1 MWMRIVPD
9 FNDLQKNNPEFLRDY
24 LYLIC
29 LQSIQ
34 IIPLSSKIKEEI
46 KKGNI
51 CMTLPHEP
59 FLFCGCKSRN
69 NFKADQIFN
78 KIFYIQLILYWK
90 KTFYVVAGLNLP
102 DPSGRNRKVPI
113 PLR

>member
-34 IIPLSSKIKEEI
+34 IIPLFSKIKEKI
-46 KKGNI
+46 KIGNI
-51 CMTLPHEP
+51 CTTLPHDLS
-59 FLFCGCKSRN
+59 LF
-69 NFKADQIFN
+69 
-78 KIFYIQLILYWK
+78 
-90 KTFYVVAGLNLP
+90 
-102 DPSGRNRKVPI
+102 
-113 PLR
+113 